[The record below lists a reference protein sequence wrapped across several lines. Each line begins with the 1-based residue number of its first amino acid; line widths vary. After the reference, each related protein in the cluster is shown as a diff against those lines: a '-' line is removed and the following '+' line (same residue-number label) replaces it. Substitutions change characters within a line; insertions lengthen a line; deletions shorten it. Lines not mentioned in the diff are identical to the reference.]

1 MAEKPN
7 VKIYIDLVKYN
18 DVLTDTFARLLNT
31 RVRKFAKAIV
41 ASPWN
46 QNAGWASGDLA
57 DSIRTE
63 GMGKRNYQTVA
74 GGVMGT
80 ERISPMHKEY
90 GIKRKKA
97 RMIAYALAQEYGRP
111 DMAKYTFRPYMR
123 PAAEQAVEPGTL
135 SEVLAEATDAAI
147 KKATIGK

>member
-7 VKIYIDLVKYN
+7 VKIYLDLVKYN

-31 RVRKFAKAIV
+31 RVRKFAKKFV
-41 ASPWN
+41 AVDSR
-46 QNAGWASGDLA
+46 DLQ

-63 GMGKRNYQTVA
+63 GLGKRNYQTVA

-80 ERISPMHKEY
+80 DRPSKY
-90 GIKRKKA
+90 RKNKKA
-97 RMIAYALAQEYGRP
+97 RLIAYALAQEFGRP
-111 DMAKYTFRPYMR
+111 DLTNYTFTSYMR
-123 PAAEQAVEPGTL
+123 PAAEQAVESGTL